1 VYLLPLF
8 FRLQRGQAEKKRKKR
23 LCTRDSKSSNLIEK
37 FISPPTLVDS
47 THSSAAPMEEEA
59 SMSDCDVKISR
70 VVSPGSKMDSDIIA
84 DMTGVKTITVV
95 HVDSQNSAHVDNDN
109 SAHVDSVNSALVD
122 NGRSAENQDENQSND
137 NSENQSDSH
146 GNSADDSDSDSSD
159 DDLLPA
165 VSFGSRKETDDIE
178 KEVCKNRKVSTGI
191 VSNKNPV
198 YQHKPNESNKSFSK
212 ESVNNVWSSE
222 NTNAKENR
230 FKDQESVDACAG
242 LQKFRF
248 RKRKM
253 PNFSDTDSDSSVPDK
268 KSARTTEPLPTIVS
282 DNEMELDQVDTDPK
296 SEEKSGSKLTL
307 NRKQSTKI
315 SISKDQIVE
324 SENMKFT
331 KRNQMKLSKC
341 FFSDRDDK
349 VQPKLSFF
357 MKKGKVNANTDDKE
371 NSPEYT
377 IDLDFVMDEE
387 PAPRIKNERDLEIKE
402 QLKEIK

>member
-1 VYLLPLF
+1 
-8 FRLQRGQAEKKRKKR
+8 
-23 LCTRDSKSSNLIEK
+23 
-37 FISPPTLVDS
+37 
-47 THSSAAPMEEEA
+47 MEEEA
-59 SMSDCDVKISR
+59 SLSDCDVKISR
-70 VVSPGSKMDSDIIA
+70 VVSPGSKIDSDIIA

-95 HVDSQNSAHVDNDN
+95 HVDNQNSAHVDNDN

-122 NGRSAENQDENQSND
+122 NGRSAENQDENQSNE

-146 GNSADDSDSDSSD
+146 GNSADNSDSSD

-178 KEVCKNRKVSTGI
+178 KGCKNRKVSKGMN
-191 VSNKNPV
+191 SNKEPV
-198 YQHKPNESNKSFSK
+198 NQHKDNDSNESSLKD
-212 ESVNNVWSSE
+212 SVNNVISSE
-222 NTNAKENR
+222 NIKAKESR
-230 FKDQESVDACAG
+230 IKDQESVDACAV

-253 PNFSDTDSDSSVPDK
+253 PTFSDTDSDSCGPDNK
-268 KSARTTEPLPTIVS
+268 TARTTEPMPTIVS
-282 DNEMELDQVDTDPK
+282 DHEMEADQVDTDPK
-296 SEEKSGSKLTL
+296 SEEKSDSKLTL
-307 NRKQSTKI
+307 NKKQSTKV
-315 SISKDQIVE
+315 SISKDQIVQ

-341 FFSDRDDK
+341 FFSDKDDK

-357 MKKGKVNANTDDKE
+357 MKKGKVIANTDDKE

-377 IDLDFVMDEE
+377 IDLDFVIDEE